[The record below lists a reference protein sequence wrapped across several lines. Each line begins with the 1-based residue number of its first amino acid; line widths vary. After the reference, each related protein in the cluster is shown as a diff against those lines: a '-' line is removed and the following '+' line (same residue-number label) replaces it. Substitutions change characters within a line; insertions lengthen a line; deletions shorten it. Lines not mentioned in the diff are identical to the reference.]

1 MNFKSLLIVGIIM
14 LGAIFASAQ
23 TIQDFEK
30 EINEIKRTVGL
41 DDDQY
46 SKLRAIYEKRVKDL
60 QLIKEENQDDLTYRQ
75 RRIAVYNSSNFSV
88 RRLIRSEQKSNFD
101 IYRKNVRIRKAKGLK
116 TLKLDQGQKLN
127 ELTLKEHNL
136 SIIK

>member
-1 MNFKSLLIVGIIM
+1 M